1 MIVVN
6 SELFENQ
13 YKAILQE
20 LAKEDF
26 EETKRFKIHL
36 DTVLLNMASK
46 YNKYEASIYFE
57 DKDIRDIEH
66 RGFTITVYYDENI
79 DVYVILG
86 IINNN

>member
-1 MIVVN
+1 MIVVH

-13 YKAILQE
+13 YKAILSS

-46 YNKYEASIYFE
+46 YSKYKPSVYIEKE
-57 DKDIRDIEH
+57 NVKDIEY
-66 RGFTITVYYDENI
+66 RGFTITVYYDDNI